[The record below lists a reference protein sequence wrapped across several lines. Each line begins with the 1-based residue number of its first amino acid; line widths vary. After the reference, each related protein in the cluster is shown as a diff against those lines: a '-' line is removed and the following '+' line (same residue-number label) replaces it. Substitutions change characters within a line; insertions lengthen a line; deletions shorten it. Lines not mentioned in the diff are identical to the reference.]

1 MTLLGAMA
9 RRSLETPTQPLTSTS
24 LAEWIGGGKTK
35 AGAMVTEQRVFGLP
49 AYMRALTIRASVEAA
64 LPLKIYKNG
73 TRERVTVKT
82 VLSAPNPAQRSF
94 AFWQTMRMN
103 GIAHGNSFAT
113 LERDGSDQVI
123 RMWPCPSRQVRVE
136 PVDISAMFPDGKLF
150 IVTDRKGREHRLSS
164 WRMLHIPYMSPDGL
178 SGVSAFQAYR
188 ETLGGAIAADDTAH
202 TLFAK
207 GLRISGTLNT
217 KDTLTADGAKAL
229 KQRWRELFSGADN
242 AGEIA
247 VLDNN
252 AEFRPVNLSPQDA
265 QLLLSRQ
272 WSVSEIAR
280 MVGVM
285 PHMIG
290 DTEKSTSWGTGI
302 EQQFI
307 GWVQT
312 IVGPDLVNLAQIITH
327 VLPGGWDNCPWYA
340 EHTLEGL
347 LKGDSAARA
356 EFYAKAVQWGWM
368 VRNEVRGLE
377 NLEPIEGLDDPLTPS
392 NMAVMRDGEI
402 HPVAQGTTLSVD
414 DDGALHVN
422 GQNTGSNARE
432 IAEIIQKG
440 YLGIPAGA
448 ITADE
453 LRALANDAGANLTIP
468 MPTKEA

>member
-9 RRSLETPTQPLTSTS
+9 RRSLESPTEPLTSTS
-24 LAEWIGGGKTK
+24 LAEWLGGGKTK
-35 AGAMVTEQRVFGLP
+35 AGATVTEARVYGIP

-64 LPLKIYKNG
+64 LPLKIYKKG
-73 TRERVTVKT
+73 SRERVTAKT
-82 VLSAPNPAQRSF
+82 VLDAPNPAQRSF

-113 LERDGSDQVI
+113 LERDGADQVKA
-123 RMWPCPSRQVRVE
+123 MWPCPSRQVRVE
-136 PVDISAMFPDGKLF
+136 PVERSGLFPDGKLF
-150 IVTDRKGREHRLSS
+150 IVTDGRGREHRLSS
-164 WRMLHIPYMSPDGL
+164 WRVLHIPYMSPDGL
-178 SGVSAFQAYR
+178 AGVSAFQAYR

-207 GLRISGTLNT
+207 GLRISGTLNLKT
-217 KDTLTADGAKAL
+217 SATDEQAEAL
-229 KQRWRELFSGADN
+229 KSRWRALLGADN

-247 VLDNN
+247 VLDSS
-252 AEFRPVNLSPQDA
+252 AEFKPVNLSPQDA
-265 QLLLSRQ
+265 ELLKSRQ

-290 DTEKSTSWGTGI
+290 DVEKSTSWGNGI

-312 IVGPDLVNLAQIITH
+312 IVYPDLVNIAQIVTH

-347 LKGDSAARA
+347 LRGDSAARA

-368 VRNEVRGLE
+368 VRNEVRQRE
-377 NLEPIEGLDDPLTPS
+377 NLEPIEGLDEPLTPS
-392 NMAVMRDGEI
+392 NMTLITIDGKPI
-402 HPVAQGTTLSVD
+402 PLSE
-414 DDGALHVN
+414 G
-422 GQNTGSNARE
+422 GINASS
-432 IAEIIQKG
+432 AS
-440 YLGIPAGA
+440 
-448 ITADE
+448 
-453 LRALANDAGANLTIP
+453 
-468 MPTKEA
+468 